1 MCCLIMVIRPDTL
14 PTDPTALAGMVLAR
28 RRERAVAPVV
38 QTLKDMII
46 GAWSERFIAV
56 ADEQLALELND
67 VCKMLGRPIL
77 PAHCMHPTV
86 RLDLRLRTRGSTFTH
101 RHSLDR
107 LFALFSSRS
116 SGSEMPRMDLTPP
129 ENRIIIPSQFVAQK
143 TTENRYSY
151 EKSYAVNDELPY
163 PLKFPA

>member
-1 MCCLIMVIRPDTL
+1 MCCLIMVIRPETL
-14 PTDPTALAGMVLAR
+14 PTDPTALAGMVLSR

-38 QTLKDMII
+38 QTLNNKDMII
-46 GAWSERFIAV
+46 GARSERFIAG

-67 VCKMLGRPIL
+67 VCKMLGALFSL
-77 PAHCMHPTV
+77 PMLHPTV
-86 RLDLRLRTRGSTFTH
+86 RLDLRLRTMGSTFTH

-129 ENRIIIPSQFVAQK
+129 ENRIIIPSQFVTQK

-151 EKSYAVNDELPY
+151 EKSYAVNDKLPY
-163 PLKFPA
+163 PA